1 MCKLGGPPCRCFM
14 LEAAIC
20 LELVHYSGVVPSSQA
35 CHICCKC
42 LLISSRGNV
51 GQRSGVVNAIRFA
64 GATLEC
70 FPIK

>member
-1 MCKLGGPPCRCFM
+1 MCKLGGPPCRSFM
-14 LEAAIC
+14 LEAAIF
-20 LELVHYSGVVPSSQA
+20 LELFHYSGVVPSIPD
-35 CHICCKC
+35 CDVCFKC
-42 LLISSRGNV
+42 LLVSRGNV